1 MKTYIIFFGFTAQGI
16 QNIKDSPAR
25 VDAAR
30 QVVRSMGGEVKVF
43 YGIMGS
49 RFDTIFIIEAPDDE
63 SVAKMALAIASG
75 GNVRTESHRL
85 FTDDEYRK
93 LISSLP

>member
-1 MKTYIIFFGFTAQGI
+1 VKTYIIFFGFTAQGI

-43 YGIMGS
+43 YGIMGG
-49 RFDTIFIIEAPDDE
+49 RFDTIFIIQAPDDE

-85 FTDDEYRK
+85 FTGDEYRE